1 MRLYI
6 FAEKDN
12 KDKIVYENDTFN
24 LLSTNS
30 KERFNNLYFQLVYV
44 YVKSR
49 LRKKGDL
56 LYEKT

>member
-12 KDKIVYENDTFN
+12 KGKIVYENDTFN